1 MHMLMVVFRSSLKER
16 VHELLQR
23 CDVKAFTEVNET
35 VGYGQTGPAEG
46 LAFYPG
52 TNSVILVALDPDHA
66 GRVGRA
72 VSSGTMRRPNIAAGK
87 SRPCGCFPGRRNKS
101 CSTASPPVNLE
112 SCHSLVIQRP
122 TRVIS

>member
-1 MHMLMVVFRSSLKER
+1 MHMLMVVFRSSLKDR

-66 GRVGRA
+66 GRVGKA
-72 VSSGTMRRPNIAAGK
+72 VKLWYEEAAKHRGWEK
-87 SRPCGCFPGRRNKS
+87 P
-101 CSTASPPVNLE
+101 AL
-112 SCHSLVIQRP
+112 
-122 TRVIS
+122 RVFSWPAEQIV